1 MGGKRDARTWG
12 IDGGSQLRSGGGGVR
27 TVAVPA
33 LASNSEER
41 KSPKQQQSYGT
52 SGRINK
58 ASGTQLLSGE
68 DRVAK
73 PKIQAS
79 IAISKI
85 PNPKAAPKHA

>member
-1 MGGKRDARTWG
+1 MHALGELMAGVNYD
-12 IDGGSQLRSGGGGVR
+12 LGGGWVR